1 MKYTAGETKTET
13 EGVKQNET
21 REERKKKQE
30 KTKAWQFLRQTFS
43 RSTESSI

>member
-21 REERKKKQE
+21 REERKT
-30 KTKAWQFLRQTFS
+30 KTGKNQSMTVFASNIQPFN
-43 RSTESSI
+43 

>member
-1 MKYTAGETKTET
+1 MKTDEPTKITKTET

-30 KTKAWQFLRQTFS
+30 KTKA
-43 RSTESSI
+43 